1 MFEPLFAHFGP
12 LPSAALL
19 LALLGLALVSP
30 VRHLVS
36 VAEVGPCLRQRLR
49 RLSQL
54 HALP

>member
-30 VRHLVS
+30 VRHVLS
-36 VAEVGPCLRQRLR
+36 VARVGHCLREHLR
-49 RLSQL
+49 RLSL
-54 HALP
+54 LSALN